1 MKGLEKDLRRLVSKE
16 RVRIDPEDLRAY
28 GADATYYV
36 RRGKPDAV
44 VLPETTEE
52 VSKVLRYASG
62 RAIPVTPRGA
72 GTGLSGGATPL
83 KGGIVLD
90 MKRMR
95 QILEINRRN
104 LSARV
109 EAGVVL
115 ADFHRAVKKIGLF
128 YPPNP
133 QSMTV
138 CTLGGN
144 VATRACGPHGVK
156 YGATGDYVL
165 GLEVVLA
172 DGSVIEPGGDVVRS
186 SAGYD
191 LVHLFSGSEG
201 TLGVITKIRLRLLPL
216 PPAHRTVVVACE
228 TIEQAGDT
236 VTEILAGGTLPA
248 TIEFIPQMAV
258 VAMNQYIRPPL
269 TTQGQAYLLMDLDGT
284 PDQIASQADHILGIC
299 RRMAV
304 LDIRVI
310 EDEKEAQSY
319 WTARSNLGAMLLTVM
334 KKAVN
339 EDVAVP
345 RDRIPEFVRGIQALS
360 ATLTKVVLGIGGHA
374 GDGNMHPTIL
384 YPEVSDAAENEAR
397 STIEK
402 VLRLG
407 LSLGGTVSGEHGI
420 GFHKAEF
427 LSWQLGP
434 TQMELLK
441 RIKKAFDPKG
451 ILNPGKLWT
460 EGR

>member
-1 MKGLEKDLRRLVSKE
+1 MKGLAKDLGRLLAQQ
-16 RVRIDPEDLRAY
+16 RVRTDPEDLLAY
-28 GADATYYV
+28 SADATYYV
-36 RRGKPDAV
+36 RTGRPDAV
-44 VLPETTEE
+44 VLPENTEE
-52 VSKVLRYASG
+52 VSRIVRYACD
-62 RAIPVTPRGA
+62 RPIPVVPRGA

-83 KGGIVLD
+83 HGGIVLD

-115 ADFHRAVKKIGLF
+115 ADFHRAVKKLGLF

-133 QSMTV
+133 QSMAV

-165 GLEVVLA
+165 GLEVVLP
-172 DGSVIEPGGDVVRS
+172 DGSVIEPGGDVARS

-191 LVHLFSGSEG
+191 LVHLLAGSEG
-201 TLGVITKIRLRLLPL
+201 TLGVITKIRLRLLAL

-236 VTEILAGGTLPA
+236 VAEILAGGTLPA
-248 TIEFIPQMAV
+248 MIEFIPQMAV

-284 PDQIASQADHILGIC
+284 RDEIAAHAEQILNVCRNMGVLG
-299 RRMAV
+299 
-304 LDIRVI
+304 IRVI

-345 RDRIPEFVRGIQALS
+345 RDRIPEFVRGVQSLS
-360 ATLTKVVLGIGGHA
+360 GGLSKVILGIGGHA
-374 GDGNMHPTIL
+374 GDGNMHPSIL
-384 YPEVSDAAENEAR
+384 YPEVTQDAEAEAQAI
-397 STIEK
+397 IEK
-402 VLRLG
+402 VVRLG

-427 LSWQLGP
+427 LAWQLGR

-451 ILNPGKLWT
+451 IMNPGKLWPD
-460 EGR
+460 GR

>member
-1 MKGLEKDLRRLVSKE
+1 MKGLEKDLRRLVPEE
-16 RVRIDPEDLRAY
+16 RVRTDPEDLRAY
-28 GADATYYV
+28 AADATYYV

-52 VSKVLRYASG
+52 VSKVLRYAFG
-62 RAIPVTPRGA
+62 RTIPVTPRGA

-95 QILEINRRN
+95 QVLEINRRN

-115 ADFHRAVKKIGLF
+115 ADFHRAVKKLGLF

-248 TIEFIPQMAV
+248 MIEFIPQMAV

-384 YPEVSDAAENEAR
+384 YPEVSDAAETEAR
-397 STIEK
+397 ATIEK
-402 VLRLG
+402 VVRLG

-427 LSWQLGP
+427 LALQLGP

-441 RIKKAFDPKG
+441 RIKKALDPKG
-451 ILNPGKLWT
+451 ILNPGKLWLD
-460 EGR
+460 GR

>member
-1 MKGLEKDLRRLVSKE
+1 MRGLAKDLGRLVPGG
-16 RVRIDPEDLRAY
+16 RVRTDPEDLRAY
-28 GADATYYV
+28 AADATYYV

-44 VLPETTEE
+44 VLPETVEE
-52 VSKVLRYASG
+52 VSKVLRYAFG

-83 KGGIVLD
+83 RGGIVLD

-115 ADFHRAVKKIGLF
+115 ADFHRAVKRLGLF

-165 GLEVVLA
+165 GLEAVLA

-248 TIEFIPQMAV
+248 MIEFIPQMAI

-284 PDQIASQADHILGIC
+284 LDQIASQADHILGIC

-345 RDRIPEFVRGIQALS
+345 RDRIPEFVRGIQTLS

-384 YPEVSDAAENEAR
+384 YPEISEAAEAEAR
-397 STIEK
+397 SAIEK
-402 VLRLG
+402 VVRLG

-427 LSWQLGP
+427 LAWQLGP
-434 TQMELLK
+434 TQIELLK

-451 ILNPGKLWT
+451 ILNPGKLWAD
-460 EGR
+460 GR

>member
-1 MKGLEKDLRRLVSKE
+1 MKGLAKDLCRLVPKE
-16 RVRIDPEDLRAY
+16 RVWTDPEDLQAY
-28 GADATYYV
+28 AADATYYV

-52 VSKVLRYASG
+52 VSKVLRYAFE

-115 ADFHRAVKKIGLF
+115 ADFHKAVKKVGLF

-165 GLEVVLA
+165 GLEAVLA

-191 LVHLFSGSEG
+191 LVHLFCGSEG

-248 TIEFIPQMAV
+248 MIEFIPQMAV

-284 PDQIASQADHILGIC
+284 MDQISSQADHILGIC

-345 RDRIPEFVRGIQALS
+345 RDRIPEFVRGIQSLS

-384 YPEVSDAAENEAR
+384 YPEVSEVAEAEAR

-402 VLRLG
+402 VVRLG

-427 LSWQLGP
+427 LAWQLGR

-441 RIKKAFDPKG
+441 RIKNAFDTKG
-451 ILNPGKLWT
+451 ILNPGKLWPDK
-460 EGR
+460 R

>member
-1 MKGLEKDLRRLVSKE
+1 MKGLAKDLCRLVPKE
-16 RVRIDPEDLRAY
+16 RVRTDPEDLQAY
-28 GADATYYV
+28 AADATYYV
-36 RRGKPDAV
+36 RRAKPDAV

-52 VSKVLRYASG
+52 ISKVLRYAFE

-115 ADFHRAVKKIGLF
+115 ADFHKAVKKLGLF

-165 GLEVVLA
+165 GLEAVLA

-191 LVHLFSGSEG
+191 LVHLFCGSEG

-248 TIEFIPQMAV
+248 MIEFIPQMAV

-284 PDQIASQADHILGIC
+284 MDQIASQADHILGIC
-299 RRMAV
+299 RCMAV

-334 KKAVN
+334 KKAIN

-345 RDRIPEFVRGIQALS
+345 RDRIPEFVRRIQSLS

-384 YPEVSDAAENEAR
+384 YPEVSEVAEAEAR

-402 VLRLG
+402 VVRLG

-427 LSWQLGP
+427 LAWQLGR

-441 RIKKAFDPKG
+441 RIKKAFDPRG
-451 ILNPGKLWT
+451 ILNPGKLWPDK
-460 EGR
+460 R

>member
-1 MKGLEKDLRRLVSKE
+1 MRGLAKDLRRLVPKE
-16 RVRIDPEDLRAY
+16 RVRTDPEDLRAY
-28 GADATYYV
+28 AADATYYV
-36 RRGKPDAV
+36 QRGRPDAV
-44 VLPETTEE
+44 VVPETTEE
-52 VSKVLRYASG
+52 VSKVLTYAFG

-95 QILEINRRN
+95 KILEINRRN

-115 ADFHRAVKKIGLF
+115 ADFHRAAKKLGLF

-165 GLEVVLA
+165 GLEAVLA

-191 LVHLFSGSEG
+191 LVHLFCGSEG

-248 TIEFIPQMAV
+248 MIEFIPQMAI

-284 PDQIASQADHILGIC
+284 LDQIAFQADHILGIC

-304 LDIRVI
+304 LDIRVV

-345 RDRIPEFVRGIQALS
+345 RDRIPEFVRGIQSLS
-360 ATLTKVVLGIGGHA
+360 SILTKVVLGIGGHA

-384 YPEVSDAAENEAR
+384 YPELSEAAEAEAR

-402 VLRLG
+402 VVRLG

-427 LSWQLGP
+427 LAWQLGR

-460 EGR
+460 DGR